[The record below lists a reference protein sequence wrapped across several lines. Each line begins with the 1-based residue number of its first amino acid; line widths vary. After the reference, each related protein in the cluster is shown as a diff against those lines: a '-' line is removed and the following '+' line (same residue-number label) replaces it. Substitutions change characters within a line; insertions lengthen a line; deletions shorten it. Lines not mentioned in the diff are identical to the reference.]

1 MQRLIVFALSA
12 LATLIGAS
20 NTDPASWFGETAVLA
35 GVVGLTVAFL
45 RKSLSIDGIVV
56 VITSLVVGVGLA
68 GAGFAAGLFAA
79 GATLVEALSF
89 GLAAGW
95 LASGGVDFLRGVL
108 GKRTAPSGA

>member
-35 GVVGLTVAFL
+35 GIVVAAVAFL
-45 RKSLSIDGIVV
+45 RKTVTLDGIWVV
-56 VITSLVVGVGLA
+56 VASVAIGAGLA

-89 GLAAGW
+89 GVAAGW
-95 LASGGVDFLRGVL
+95 FASGGVDAVRGLL
-108 GKRTAPSGA
+108 GKPAGQAA